1 MPTSSKLPLL
11 FRFSNKHSA
20 CISYLPM
27 HTTYASQNSCNYEVF
42 IKNQLMHINFIHNS
56 LFLKFPYTYFGG
68 LNHHL
73 QGVVEI
79 I

>member
-1 MPTSSKLPLL
+1 MDKPCEEYKIL
-11 FRFSNKHSA
+11 N
-20 CISYLPM
+20 
-27 HTTYASQNSCNYEVF
+27 
-42 IKNQLMHINFIHNS
+42 KNQLMHINFIHSS